1 MGISKQSMR
10 DAFEHIHTKDD
21 DDDDDDGNNDNDES
35 ERKTCIKSKW
45 LAVQ

>member
-1 MGISKQSMR
+1 MRISKQSMR
-10 DAFEHIHTKDD
+10 DAFEHIHTKD

>member
-10 DAFEHIHTKDD
+10 DAFEHIHTKD